1 MADKQRTIAKEV
13 TIKGKGLHS
22 GLNVTMTFKPAPEN
36 SGIRFQRID
45 LEENPVVH
53 AIVDNVIDTSR
64 GTTLDE
70 NGVRVGTIEHLMAAV
85 AGQQIDNLLIEI
97 DAPEAPI
104 MDGSSKEYVEVLSK
118 VGTKEQNADRKYYV
132 IKERI
137 DFSIVDKGIDIVAF
151 PDDHLSITVQI
162 DYNSKVL
169 GNQYASMNSIGEFDK
184 EIAPNRTCLLYTSR
198 CV

>member
-1 MADKQRTIAKEV
+1 
-13 TIKGKGLHS
+13 
-22 GLNVTMTFKPAPEN
+22 MTFKPAPEN

-118 VGTKEQNADRKYYV
+118 VGTKEQN
-132 IKERI
+132 
-137 DFSIVDKGIDIVAF
+137 
-151 PDDHLSITVQI
+151 LSLIHI
-162 DYNSKVL
+162 
-169 GNQYASMNSIGEFDK
+169 
-184 EIAPNRTCLLYTSR
+184 
-198 CV
+198 